1 MYVGDVNFFLPTLTS
16 IWNIKRTVL
25 KSEEIKIA
33 FAGMKQKSRT
43 PCIKLPSSVALA
55 VLRSKGFFGLDSSS
69 SFACEKIS
77 SSQNEC

>member
-1 MYVGDVNFFLPTLTS
+1 MYVGNVNLFLPSLTS

-33 FAGMKQKSRT
+33 FAEIKQKSRT
-43 PCIKLPSSVALA
+43 PYIKLPSSVALA

>member
-1 MYVGDVNFFLPTLTS
+1 MYVGNVNLFLPSLTS
-16 IWNIKRTVL
+16 IWNIKRTLL

-33 FAGMKQKSRT
+33 SAGIKQKSSS

-69 SFACEKIS
+69 SFACEKIL

>member
-1 MYVGDVNFFLPTLTS
+1 MYVGNVNLFLPSLTS

-33 FAGMKQKSRT
+33 FAGIKKKSSS

-69 SFACEKIS
+69 SFACEKIL

>member
-1 MYVGDVNFFLPTLTS
+1 MYVGNVNLFLPSLTS

-33 FAGMKQKSRT
+33 FAEIKQKSRT

-69 SFACEKIS
+69 SFACEKIL

>member
-33 FAGMKQKSRT
+33 FAGMKQKSSS

-69 SFACEKIS
+69 SFACEKIL

>member
-1 MYVGDVNFFLPTLTS
+1 MYVGNVNLFLPSLTS

-33 FAGMKQKSRT
+33 GIKQKSRT

-55 VLRSKGFFGLDSSS
+55 VLRSKVFFGLDSSS
-69 SFACEKIS
+69 SFACEKIL

>member
-1 MYVGDVNFFLPTLTS
+1 MHVGNVNLFLPSLTS
-16 IWNIKRTVL
+16 IWNIKRTGL

-33 FAGMKQKSRT
+33 FAGIKQKSSS

>member
-1 MYVGDVNFFLPTLTS
+1 MYVGNVNLFLPSLTS

-33 FAGMKQKSRT
+33 FAGIKQKSSS

-69 SFACEKIS
+69 SFACEKIL

>member
-1 MYVGDVNFFLPTLTS
+1 MYVGNVNLFLPSLTS
-16 IWNIKRTVL
+16 IWNIKRTLL

-33 FAGMKQKSRT
+33 FAGIKQKSSS

-69 SFACEKIS
+69 SFACEKIL